1 MCVFSCVCVC
11 KSKQRDNNTCTFM
24 NSYDMYTSISANPQ
38 NKTKF
43 PSASEQSTHEALTQS
58 ISCQVTALRG
68 GEVIL
73 SITWG
78 SMTCQK
84 CMLLFSGWFAAAQV
98 VEGVQTEHDFSSDK
112 CRGTS
117 PIFHKPMS

>member
-1 MCVFSCVCVC
+1 MCVCVLMCVC

-24 NSYDMYTSISANPQ
+24 NIHDMYTSISANPQ

-68 GEVIL
+68 GEVMGSGTHANKFFKL
-73 SITWG
+73 S
-78 SMTCQK
+78 
-84 CMLLFSGWFAAAQV
+84 
-98 VEGVQTEHDFSSDK
+98 
-112 CRGTS
+112 
-117 PIFHKPMS
+117 

>member
-1 MCVFSCVCVC
+1 MCVCVCSHVCVC

-24 NSYDMYTSISANPQ
+24 NIYDTYTSISANPR

-68 GEVIL
+68 GEVVL

-84 CMLLFSGWFAAAQV
+84 CMLFVVFWLFCCSSG
-98 VEGVQTEHDFSSDK
+98 GGISD
-112 CRGTS
+112 GT
-117 PIFHKPMS
+117 